1 MASSHFNLIHSS
13 IGMRPSRIL
22 AIAASLCTASAAATK
37 PTKKFLFTGTN
48 QAGGEFG
55 NAIPGELGR
64 DYIWPDPKSIN
75 VSAISGF
82 TNKSNEKRL

>member
-13 IGMRPSRIL
+13 IEMRPSRIL
-22 AIAASLCTASAAATK
+22 AFAATFCTASAAATK

-64 DYIWPDPKSIN
+64 DYTWPDPKSIN
-75 VSAISGF
+75 VSAFTEF
-82 TNKSNEKRL
+82 TNESDNKRL